1 MEMIIGGAY
10 QGKTDYAKEQ
20 YPDLNWV
27 SGELASESE
36 LMKAQGVLD
45 FQEYIRRELKEGRDV
60 SDLAERIIAGDPKL
74 VIVSQEV
81 GYGVVPV
88 DAFDRKYREA
98 VGRVCTK
105 LAAYSSRVTRVVC
118 GIGTVIKNA

>member
-10 QGKTDYAKEQ
+10 QGKTAYAKQ
-20 YPDLNWV
+20 RYPQLEWV
-27 SGELASESE
+27 DGALVSETE
-36 LMKAQGVLD
+36 LMVAQGVLD
-45 FQEYIRRELKEGRDV
+45 FQEYIRRELEEDRDV
-60 SDLAERIIAGDPKL
+60 SDLAERLIKGNPEL

-105 LAAYSSRVTRVVC
+105 LAGHSRRVTRVLC
-118 GIGTVIKNA
+118 GIGTVIKDD

>member
-10 QGKTDYAKEQ
+10 QGKTAYARQ
-20 YPDLNWV
+20 RYPELEWV
-27 SGELASESE
+27 DGASGS
-36 LMKAQGVLD
+36 D
-45 FQEYIRRELKEGRDV
+45 IRRELKEDREV
-60 SDLAERIIAGDPKL
+60 SNLAEGLINGNPGL

-105 LAAYSSRVTRVVC
+105 LAAYSQRVTRVAC
-118 GIGTVIKNA
+118 GIGMVIKGD

>member
-10 QGKTDYAKEQ
+10 QGKTDYAKAK
-20 YPDLNWV
+20 YPDLNWIDGA
-27 SGELASESE
+27 SGSEEE
-36 LMKAQGVLD
+36 LMTAQGVLD
-45 FQEYIRRELKEGRDV
+45 FQKYIREELKRCDDV
-60 SDLAERIIAGDPKL
+60 SDLAEKIISRNPEL

-105 LAAYSSRVTRVVC
+105 LAAYSSKVTRVVC
-118 GIGTVIKNA
+118 GIGTVIKDA

>member
-10 QGKTDYAKEQ
+10 QGKTAYARQ
-20 YPDLNWV
+20 RYPELEWV
-27 SGELASESE
+27 DGASVSETE
-36 LMKAQGVLD
+36 LMSAQGVLN
-45 FQEYIRRELKEGRDV
+45 FQDYIRRELKEDREV
-60 SDLAERIIAGDPKL
+60 SNLAERLINGNPGL

-105 LAAYSSRVTRVVC
+105 LAAYSHKVTRVIC
-118 GIGTVIKNA
+118 GIGTVINDA

>member
-10 QGKTDYAKEQ
+10 QGKADYAKEQ

-27 SGELASESE
+27 SGELVSESE
-36 LMKAQGVLD
+36 LMTAQGVLD
-45 FQEYIRRELKEGRDV
+45 FQKYIRRELKEGREV
-60 SDLAERIIAGDPKL
+60 SDLAERIISGNSKL

-105 LAAYSSRVTRVVC
+105 LAAYSNKVTRVVC
-118 GIGTVIKNA
+118 GIGSVIKDA